1 MISKH
6 SSGASVLSADNDE
19 EAVLSLVLVGLIR
32 QNDLVVAGACRVGL
46 HRPHA
51 QLGLQEEVKTPV
63 GQEFTVGQHL
73 GQPAGEQVSLRGLT
87 GQVDEGSD
95 RKTGHVNVLVL
106 GLEYSTE

>member
-1 MISKH
+1 MEIQLVNNCHCNARYYIS
-6 SSGASVLSADNDE
+6 
-19 EAVLSLVLVGLIR
+19 
-32 QNDLVVAGACRVGL
+32 
-46 HRPHA
+46 
-51 QLGLQEEVKTPV
+51 PV

-106 GLEYSTE
+106 GLKPEALG